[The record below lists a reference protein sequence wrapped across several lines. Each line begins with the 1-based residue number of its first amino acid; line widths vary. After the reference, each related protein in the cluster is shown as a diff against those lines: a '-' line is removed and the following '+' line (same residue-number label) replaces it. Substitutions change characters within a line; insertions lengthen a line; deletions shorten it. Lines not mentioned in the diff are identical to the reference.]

1 MPEDD
6 PTPTSPLPEPGK
18 RFPSDSAPAPGGSSS
33 GEVPSEPEATID
45 RPASPTR
52 TQATIG
58 TAVGTTA
65 LGKSV
70 GPYKLLAVLGE
81 GGFGVVY
88 LAARREPHVQRVA
101 LKVIKPG
108 MDSTAV
114 VNRFAAERQAL
125 AVMDHPSIARVF
137 DGGTTSDGRPYF
149 VMEFVKGDSIT
160 KFCDRER
167 LDIDERL
174 ELFITVCEAVQ
185 HAHGKGVIHRD
196 LKPSNVLVEFEDG
209 RATPKI
215 IDFGVAKALNQ
226 RLTEGTV
233 YTEVGQFIGTPEYM
247 SPEQAEMS
255 GVDIDTR
262 ADVYSLGVMLYELIA
277 GTLPFDGEKLR
288 EGGFLGIQKTI
299 REVEPPKPSQRFTTI
314 VAAGGDAARNVA
326 SARRL
331 EPGSLSKR
339 LKADLDWVIMRCL
352 EKDRVRRYQTANDL
366 ALELRRVLND
376 EPVLAGPP
384 SFAYRTS
391 KFVRRHRTGVFAAA
405 AVLVALIAATAIS
418 IVFAVRE
425 AAAKGQAQEERDRA
439 REAERLAD
447 AEAER
452 ARIAAATSDRISDFT
467 SGILK
472 SIDPDVAGDL
482 DKTLVRRILDDASRR
497 VEDELAEDPQV
508 EAAIRDTIGG
518 TYVALGE
525 LDDAQPQLD
534 RALALRLELL
544 GEDDPRTLDTR
555 DKLAE
560 LVRRSGDVETAVI
573 QQRAILE
580 SRLRLLGEDDPDTI
594 MSMANLGLALLLN
607 DEADAAR
614 DQFEECLA
622 RSRKVLGDDDKRTF
636 NAMNN
641 LAAVLRRDGRLD
653 DAEALYREALAGQ
666 RRVLGIEHSETL
678 ASQGNLGVLLRE
690 RRNFDESELLLRE
703 VVEVGSRVLGP
714 QHPETLVA
722 INNLGMVQFSTG
734 DLEAAIETFR
744 MALASYRRS
753 FPASHPEV
761 VKMVSN
767 IVSSLRRLDRYDE
780 AIAELRALRLD
791 MAEEGG
797 GGVEGVK
804 AGYLLATVLE
814 QQGRL
819 EEAEQLFGRLVFEA
833 RRTPRGE
840 FLEAAV
846 LIGHGKC
853 LRTMK
858 RFPNSETTLLE
869 AYQMLVA
876 SRGPDTANAR
886 TVAGELASLY
896 AAWDE
901 AEPGAGHDLSREE
914 WAAKASDGG

>member
-1 MPEDD
+1 M
-6 PTPTSPLPEPGK
+6 
-18 RFPSDSAPAPGGSSS
+18 
-33 GEVPSEPEATID
+33 
-45 RPASPTR
+45 
-52 TQATIG
+52 
-58 TAVGTTA
+58 
-65 LGKSV
+65 
-70 GPYKLLAVLGE
+70 
-81 GGFGVVY
+81 
-88 LAARREPHVQRVA
+88 
-101 LKVIKPG
+101 
-108 MDSTAV
+108 
-114 VNRFAAERQAL
+114 
-125 AVMDHPSIARVF
+125 
-137 DGGTTSDGRPYF
+137 
-149 VMEFVKGDSIT
+149 
-160 KFCDRER
+160 
-167 LDIDERL
+167 
-174 ELFITVCEAVQ
+174 
-185 HAHGKGVIHRD
+185 
-196 LKPSNVLVEFEDG
+196 LVEFEDG

-299 REVEPPKPSQRFTTI
+299 REVDPPKPSQRFTTI
-314 VAAGGDAARNVA
+314 VNSGGDVARTVA

-331 EPGSLSKR
+331 EPGTLSKR
-339 LKADLDWVIMRCL
+339 LKTDLDWVIMRCL
-352 EKDRVRRYQTANDL
+352 EKDRARRYQTANDL
-366 ALELRRVLND
+366 ALELHRVLDD

-391 KFVRRHRTGVFAAA
+391 KFVRRHRAGVAAAA

-425 AAAKGQAQEERDRA
+425 AEAKVLAQQERDRA

-452 ARIAAATSDRISDFT
+452 ARIAAATSERISDFT

-472 SIDPDVAGDL
+472 SIDPDEAGDL

-497 VEDELAEDPQV
+497 VDDELAEDPQV

-555 DKLAE
+555 DKIAE
-560 LVRRSGDVETAVI
+560 LVRRSGDLETAVI

-580 SRLRLLGEDDPDTI
+580 SRRRLLGEDDPNTI
-594 MSMANLGLALLLN
+594 TSMANLGLALLLN
-607 DEADAAR
+607 DEVEAAR
-614 DQFEECLA
+614 EQFEACLE
-622 RSRKVLGDDDKRTF
+622 RSRAAFGEDDRLTF

-641 LAAVLRRDGRLD
+641 LAAALRRDGRID
-653 DAEALYREALAGQ
+653 DAETLYREALAGQ

-678 ASQGNLGVLLRE
+678 ASQGNLGVLLRS
-690 RRNFDESELLLRE
+690 RRNFDEGEQLLRE

-722 INNLGMVQFSTG
+722 INNLGMVQFSKG
-734 DLEAAIETFR
+734 DHAASLETFR
-744 MALASYRRS
+744 TAMASYRQR

-761 VKMVSN
+761 VKIASN
-767 IVSSLRRLDRYDE
+767 IVSALRRLDRHDE
-780 AIAELRALRLD
+780 AVDELTELRRQ

-840 FLEAAV
+840 FLVPAV
-846 LIGHGKC
+846 LIGLGKC
-853 LRTMK
+853 LRTME
-858 RFPNSETTLLE
+858 RFPNSETALLE
-869 AYQMLVA
+869 AYQTLVA
-876 SRGPDTANAR
+876 SRGADDRNAR

-901 AEPGAGHDLSREE
+901 AEPGEGHDLSREE
-914 WAAKASDGG
+914 WAAKASGAG